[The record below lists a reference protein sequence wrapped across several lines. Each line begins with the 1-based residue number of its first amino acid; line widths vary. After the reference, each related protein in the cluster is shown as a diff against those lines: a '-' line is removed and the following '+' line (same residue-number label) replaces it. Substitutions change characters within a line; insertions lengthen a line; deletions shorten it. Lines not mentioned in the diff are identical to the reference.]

1 MASWLL
7 AIAGIVVIGVL
18 VELLLTDSPLHKFV
32 RSIYAFFIL
41 LVIVAPLPGLFNRDV
56 PVGGGI
62 DFDWELVAS
71 INAQSTVAA
80 QNLATRA
87 LDQNNFENV
96 IITVIAEQGTPT
108 FRIERVYINAWHH
121 RDNINARAEIIRIVR
136 AVLNIDEGRI
146 IYHA

>member
-1 MASWLL
+1 MNAWLL
-7 AIAGIVVIGVL
+7 SIAGIVVIGVL
-18 VELLLTDSPLHKFV
+18 VELLFTDSPMHKFV

-41 LVIVAPLPGLFNRDV
+41 LVIVMPLPGLFQRDI

-62 DFDWELVAS
+62 DFDWELVTS
-71 INAQSTVAA
+71 INLQSTQAA
-80 QNLATRA
+80 QARATRA
-87 LDQNNFENV
+87 LDQNNFEGV
-96 IITVIAEQGTPT
+96 IVTVIPEPNIPT

-121 RDNINARAEIIRIVR
+121 RNNINARGEIIRIIR